1 MKENKYW
8 ENKTV
13 AKGILQL
20 MATLCHCDVYF
31 TVDPKWGNTDTM
43 RLCFLKRQWF
53 IDMHTGKC
61 YMIHSHLG
69 NNGEIVNDRT
79 DFETVADMTNSIFT
93 E

>member
-20 MATLCHCDVYF
+20 MATLCQCDVYF
-31 TVDPKWGNTDTM
+31 TVDPNWGNTDTL

-53 IDMHTGKC
+53 IDVHTGKC
-61 YMIHSHLG
+61 YMIHSYLG
-69 NNGEIVNDRT
+69 DNCERIEDRT
-79 DFETVADMTNSIFT
+79 DFKSITDMINSIFT
-93 E
+93 A